1 MTIAVL
7 AVQGAFIEHEKKLQA
22 LGADV
27 FEIRQAKDLERHFD
41 GLVLPG
47 GESTVQ
53 GKLLRELGLFVP
65 LQEKIK
71 AGLPVMATCAG
82 LILLAEHIADDP
94 TVHFGTLPV
103 TVKRNAYGRQLGSF
117 QCTADVEEIGK
128 QLPLTFIRAPYIEK
142 AEDTVK
148 VLTSVD
154 GNIVAVR
161 YENQLGLSFHPEVT
175 EDNRVHAYFMEMCD
189 AGVPFTARTA
199 GMEELIMTDK

>member
-65 LQEKIK
+65 LQEKIR

-94 TVHFGTLPV
+94 TVHFGMLPV
-103 TVKRNAYGRQLGSF
+103 TVKRNAYGSSLAAFSAPLMWKRSGSSF
-117 QCTADVEEIGK
+117 R
-128 QLPLTFIRAPYIEK
+128 LPL
-142 AEDTVK
+142 
-148 VLTSVD
+148 SVPP
-154 GNIVAVR
+154 ILKR
-161 YENQLGLSFHPEVT
+161 QK
-175 EDNRVHAYFMEMCD
+175 
-189 AGVPFTARTA
+189 
-199 GMEELIMTDK
+199 IQ